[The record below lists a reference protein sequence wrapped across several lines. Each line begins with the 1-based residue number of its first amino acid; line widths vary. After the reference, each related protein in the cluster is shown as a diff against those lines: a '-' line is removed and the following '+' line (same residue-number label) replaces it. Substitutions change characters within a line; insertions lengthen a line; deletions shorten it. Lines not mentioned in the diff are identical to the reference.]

1 MFIPYQS
8 EIRTLLRTLN
18 SKEMLTWVAG
28 RVTAF
33 ELEDN
38 IYYGQSEYCEDL
50 IELLLEARPYGYK
63 ISVGIL
69 EDIMNRA

>member
-1 MFIPYQS
+1 MFIPYPS

-18 SKEMLTWVAG
+18 SKEMLTWVTG
-28 RVTAF
+28 RVTAI

-38 IYYGQSEYCEDL
+38 IYYGQSEYCEEM

-69 EDIMNRA
+69 EDIIKRA